1 MLFKRVRVPLYDHRR
16 QPHAKHG
23 VSRGS
28 AREKVRMNATKPKQK
43 GELVRFPF
51 TVAVTVCL
59 LSPLCQ
65 SQKAPSDFPTKVD
78 APPPFLPA
86 GCIAARITNAQTL
99 VGSKAYIFM
108 NRDIEAL
115 ELGHTASQQLQEAV
129 TISKG
134 DQVSFMQALTSTLT
148 GLTDAQNNYLCA
160 SFLLGAETGGDE
172 NRRIVRRTLITVYNR
187 MALGTWQIKTELEK
201 SAERPTASPHD
212 DQVKFA
218 KNLASIL
225 DDRKDAG
232 TDLVNAITMSAMTA
246 VYTGDPHATKTDIAD
261 VTCGER
267 QALLDKL
274 HPLATASAVDEFTRA
289 AALLEEFFQ
298 KHKCRS

>member
-1 MLFKRVRVPLYDHRR
+1 M
-16 QPHAKHG
+16 
-23 VSRGS
+23 
-28 AREKVRMNATKPKQK
+28 
-43 GELVRFPF
+43 RFPF
-51 TVAVTVCL
+51 AIMVTVCL
-59 LSPLCQ
+59 LSPLCR
-65 SQKAPSDFPTKVD
+65 SQKAPAVFPPKVD
-78 APPPFLPA
+78 APPPFLPS

-99 VGSKAYIFM
+99 AGSKAYLYM

-115 ELGHTASQQLQEAV
+115 ELGHTASQQLSAALAASQRAQG
-129 TISKG
+129 S
-134 DQVSFMQALTSTLT
+134 DMQQITETLT
-148 GLTDAQNNYLCA
+148 GLTDAQNSYLCA

-201 SAERPTASPHD
+201 SAERPAASPQD

-225 DDRKDAG
+225 DDRKDVG

-246 VYTGDPHATKTDIAD
+246 VYTGDPHAAKTDIAD

-298 KHKCRS
+298 KHKCRP